1 MENLIVIGLFWHS
14 VNKCVN
20 ILSLKCN
27 MRVLFDNKR
36 NNIQSALHYCKTQD
50 LLRSILP
57 LCTVRTGLYPLVN
70 TKGQITSMTLKTLL
84 LKSAKKHKNMCFSEH
99 LFLSECNWHSGWVML
114 SEIKLHARS
123 RGYIYLL
130 LVNTKG
136 VAFRMLRTLARLC
149 SWPSLA
155 GSSPPPEP
163 ENGQYPLPLDP
174 LPPIMGRRTFSSW
187 SGHTWDRRTA
197 LEDKRT

>member
-1 MENLIVIGLFWHS
+1 M
-14 VNKCVN
+14 
-20 ILSLKCN
+20 
-27 MRVLFDNKR
+27 
-36 NNIQSALHYCKTQD
+36 
-50 LLRSILP
+50 
-57 LCTVRTGLYPLVN
+57 
-70 TKGQITSMTLKTLL
+70 TSMTQILW
-84 LKSAKKHKNMCFSEH
+84 KHYFRNLQRNTRMCVFQSICS
-99 LFLSECNWHSGWVML
+99 FSECNWHSGWVML
-114 SEIKLHARS
+114 SEIKLHARGC
-123 RGYIYLL
+123 GYIYLL

-187 SGHTWDRRTA
+187 SGHTWDRRTN
-197 LEDKRT
+197 LEDKRTYGYLTHIVKYLHTGIMNLIMSVIIKYGYFLWHGKPVICAFPPSQTPNPS